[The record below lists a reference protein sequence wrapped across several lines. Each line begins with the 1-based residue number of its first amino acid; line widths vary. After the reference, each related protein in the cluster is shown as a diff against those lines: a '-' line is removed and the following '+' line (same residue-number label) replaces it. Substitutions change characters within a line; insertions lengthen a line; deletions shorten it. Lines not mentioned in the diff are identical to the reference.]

1 MNDANVKLI
10 ERGFQAF
17 AEGDMETMAEVL
29 SPDVV
34 WHTPGN
40 NQLSGSYRGLEEV
53 FGLFAKVG
61 ELTGGQLTNNV
72 HAVLADDDHAVAL
85 VNATSSIGDT
95 TLEAHNVFV
104 YHIANGQVTEAWL
117 SADDQAAADE
127 FWG

>member
-10 ERGFQAF
+10 ERGFEAF
-17 AEGDMETMAEVL
+17 AERDMETMAEIL

-40 NQLSGSYRGLEEV
+40 NQLSGTYNGLEET

-61 ELTGGQLTNNV
+61 ELTGGQITNEL
-72 HAVLADDDHAVAL
+72 HTVLADDDHAVAL
-85 VNATSSIGDT
+85 VNAKASIGDK
-95 TLEAHNVFV
+95 TLDAHNVFV
-104 YHIANGQVTEAWL
+104 YHIANGRVTEAWL
-117 SADDQAAADE
+117 STDDQAAADA